1 MLYLPDFMVNAG
13 GVIQVADE
21 RHGFD
26 FERARARTARI
37 FQTTLDVL
45 AEADAEQV
53 PPSVAADRLAERRM
67 ATEGTPERIWL
78 PDR

>member
-1 MLYLPDFMVNAG
+1 MVNAG

-26 FERARARTARI
+26 FQRARGRTARI

-67 ATEGTPERIWL
+67 ATEGTPGRMWL
-78 PDR
+78 PER